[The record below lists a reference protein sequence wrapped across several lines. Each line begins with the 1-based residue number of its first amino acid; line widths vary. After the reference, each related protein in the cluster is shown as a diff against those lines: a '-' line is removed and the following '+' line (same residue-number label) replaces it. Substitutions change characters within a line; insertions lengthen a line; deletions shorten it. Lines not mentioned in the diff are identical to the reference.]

1 MLLDVYK
8 NILNIKYIITIL
20 YENKNIILHHLK
32 TKIKKNN
39 QSLNLLLILK
49 Y

>member
-20 YENKNIILHHLK
+20 YENKNIIHLK

-39 QSLNLLLILK
+39 QRLNLLLILK